1 MNKTF
6 PTSDYEFMYLSKEYQ
21 GNKSMS
27 QFMGEF
33 HEPIKIMPTSQN
45 GKNNQKENICGK
57 AGNQANIISC
67 MLPIPANS
75 DTHVNRIL
83 TKRGNEHSD
92 VKNSQQTEQYYRYF
106 RYYI

>member
-6 PTSDYEFMYLSKEYQ
+6 PASDHEFMYLSKEYQ
-21 GNKSMS
+21 SNKSM
-27 QFMGEF
+27 GEF
-33 HEPIKIMPTSQN
+33 MRELHEPIEIMPAFQD
-45 GKNNQKENICGK
+45 GKNYQKENICGK
-57 AGNQANIISC
+57 SGNQTNIISC
-67 MLPIPANS
+67 MPPIPAYS

-92 VKNSQQTEQYYRYF
+92 VKNSQQTEQYYRSF

>member
-1 MNKTF
+1 MNKTLSA
-6 PTSDYEFMYLSKEYQ
+6 SDHEFMYLSKEYQ

-27 QFMGEF
+27 QFMCEL

-57 AGNQANIISC
+57 SGNQANIISC
-67 MLPIPANS
+67 MPPIPANS
-75 DTHVNRIL
+75 DTYINGIL
-83 TKRGNEHSD
+83 SERCDEDSY
-92 VKNSQQTEQYYRYF
+92 VKNSQQTEQYYRSF